1 MTVLLNM
8 VSKKEKLELVAK
20 SDDMYELTLYGAIG
34 ESWFEESVTAKNVI
48 NEIKKIPDKVKE
60 IQVRLN
66 SPGGSVFDGI
76 TIYERL
82 RQHKAKKTVYVD
94 GVAASIASIIAMA
107 GDEIH
112 VGEGSFIMIH
122 RPMTGI
128 YGNAAELEKTIDIL
142 DKIEN
147 QMIAIYSRKTGLSNA
162 EVSKLMSEE
171 TWFNADES
179 LDKGFATNKTGVEAN
194 LRMVASA
201 LKNGASWIKKTP
213 NLAALKKK
221 DTDLV
226 AGLKNRVEQFLARK

>member
-1 MTVLLNM
+1 MTVLLNR
-8 VSKKEKLELVAK
+8 VSKKDKFELVAK
-20 SDDMYELTLYGAIG
+20 SGEMYELTLYGAIG

-48 NEIKKIPDKVKE
+48 NEIKKIPDNVKE

-94 GVAASIASIIAMA
+94 GIAASIASIIAMA
-107 GDEIH
+107 GDEIL

-179 LDKGFATNKTGVEAN
+179 LDKGFATQKTEVEAN

-201 LKNGASWIKKTP
+201 LKNGESWIKKAP
-213 NLAALKKK
+213 NLSALKKK
-221 DTDLV
+221 DTELV
-226 AGLKNRVEQFLARK
+226 MGLKNRVEQFLARK